1 MNPSTEPSSTAPAV
15 VTKRRLFLV
24 DDHPVT
30 RQGVAALINQE
41 LDLEVCGEADSAPQ
55 ALQLIQAGGPDLAVV
70 DITLKTTS
78 GIELLKNLRAVMP
91 DLPVLIMSMH
101 DESLYAERALRAG
114 AKGYIMKH
122 EASARILTA
131 VRQVL
136 AGELFLSDRMKEK
149 MLHRLVKSRKDE
161 VVFSIDT
168 LSDREMEVFQLI
180 GNGYSTRQIAGKLNL
195 SVKTIDSYRE
205 HLKLKLRLEKE
216 AKEFKDRMNVF
227 QRVIEWPVFDSKIK
241 FGEGLFKILSEKQD
255 TKAKHKLTSAFM
267 YRILQLVKTSF
278 HERNTIDENGYK
290 VKRGYVD
297 VARFGRNIANMRYLF
312 ARNGFSEADIQKLT
326 SELEKELSRSFLTE
340 AFNFDAKFNAR
351 DYLVALN
358 FAMLQLRS
366 KIQKPKVQSHRQAGK

>member
-30 RQGVAALINQE
+30 RQGVAALIDQE

-205 HLKLKLRLEKE
+205 HLKLKLRLEKG
-216 AKEFKDRMNVF
+216 ADLVRHAIQWVK
-227 QRVIEWPVFDSKIK
+227 
-241 FGEGLFKILSEKQD
+241 SE
-255 TKAKHKLTSAFM
+255 
-267 YRILQLVKTSF
+267 
-278 HERNTIDENGYK
+278 
-290 VKRGYVD
+290 
-297 VARFGRNIANMRYLF
+297 
-312 ARNGFSEADIQKLT
+312 
-326 SELEKELSRSFLTE
+326 
-340 AFNFDAKFNAR
+340 NF
-351 DYLVALN
+351 V
-358 FAMLQLRS
+358 
-366 KIQKPKVQSHRQAGK
+366 